1 MVRFY
6 ALWMGTLL
14 QFCHATIYTNDWAIR
29 IRADLDTVNRIAEK
43 YGFTNMGQ
51 VGVIRHTVGLQKRLH
66 TGAVRAE
73 KLQSSHC
80 FQSCLIPQ
88 AM

>member
-14 QFCHATIYTNDWAIR
+14 QLCQATIYTNDWAIR
-29 IRADLDTVNRIAEK
+29 IRADRESVDRIAEE

-51 VGVIRHTVGLQKRLH
+51 VSVIQYTVISQSAYREAQSVGL
-66 TGAVRAE
+66 
-73 KLQSSHC
+73 
-80 FQSCLIPQ
+80 
-88 AM
+88 

>member
-14 QFCHATIYTNDWAIR
+14 QFCHATIYTNDWAIK
-29 IRADLDTVNRIAEK
+29 ISADRESVNRIAEK

-51 VGVIRHTVGLQKRLH
+51 VGVIQHTVYNKERTYCAKH
-66 TGAVRAE
+66 
-73 KLQSSHC
+73 LQS
-80 FQSCLIPQ
+80 
-88 AM
+88 